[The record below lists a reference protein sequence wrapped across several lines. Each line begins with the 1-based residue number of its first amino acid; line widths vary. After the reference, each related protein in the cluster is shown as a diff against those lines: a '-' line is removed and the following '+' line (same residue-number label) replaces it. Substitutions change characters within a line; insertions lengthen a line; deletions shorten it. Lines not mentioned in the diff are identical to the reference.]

1 MPDEINLNDLN
12 SREDYKDRIRKRI
25 GRNIRKYRKAC
36 NLNQDQLA
44 ELLGCTC
51 GQISFMERG
60 ERNPQL
66 YFLYQIAY
74 ILGVSIGDLL
84 SIGHGPQSYLEDE
97 GINLSDNFSNNSQED
112 DTIRAKKDVLY
123 NLISTCENPD
133 ILDHLIASLKLFSIK
148 SNNDDTNY

>member
-12 SREDYKDRIRKRI
+12 SREDYKKKIRKKI
-25 GRNIRKYRKAC
+25 GNNIRKYRKAC

-51 GQISFMERG
+51 GQISFIERG

-84 SIGHGPQSYLEDE
+84 SI
-97 GINLSDNFSNNSQED
+97 NNSHDDSIYSIEVPRDQSMEYTNED
-112 DTIRAKKDVLY
+112 NNPVKAKKDVVY
-123 NLISTCENPD
+123 NLIDNCNDSEVID
-133 ILDHLIASLKLFSIK
+133 LLIAALKIFNNNIK
-148 SNNDDTNY
+148 VED